1 MAATDIEKCAG
12 IPAPAPTE
20 KKQYTDKKAGLYERL
35 FGGLPLPVRWSLN
48 AVFLLSLL
56 YLFLLGLD
64 LMGNAFKGMSG
75 KSVGNML
82 TSIDNPLAGLS
93 IGVLAT
99 VLLQSSSTTTSIV
112 VTMVGAD
119 IVSVANA
126 IPIVMGANIGTSVT
140 NSLVSHGH
148 IVNLTEFRLGFQGAT
163 AHSSFNLLCV
173 LVLLPLEII
182 TGAISGNGGMLYEI
196 SSRVADALV
205 GASAETFTS
214 PVKILVGGL
223 SSKFIKIDKDL
234 IKGIAKGCLACE
246 GPNGE
251 TEGYCKDDSR
261 KDKDKNKIKE
271 CVTTG
276 EWEEIYLEGN
286 VVKSGFAADMGDG
299 TGSVVVLVISLVFL
313 CLALYGIV
321 RLLHYLV
328 LSSGRTKTADGSD
341 SPFVRYTRKVLGFN
355 AYLSIFFGMV
365 MTIAVQSSSI
375 TTSALVPLVAL
386 NIISVE
392 DMLPL
397 TLGANIG
404 TTCTA
409 FLASMV
415 TEKKDA
421 IQIALV
427 HFFFNI
433 FGILF
438 WFPAP
443 FMRKV
448 PLKMAEVLA
457 SNTLLYRW
465 FGALYIF
472 LVFVLIPLLL
482 FAFSFALS
490 LGPGGIVLNVILDVF
505 TVGGAFV
512 LVLKFQ
518 KIMALL
524 GKGGSTNA
532 DASGSPRFDEKPP
545 VADMPSPAN
554 PEEKHNPGENPE
566 TPVADM

>member
-1 MAATDIEKCAG
+1 MEATDIEKSAD

-20 KKQYTDKKAGLYERL
+20 EKQSTEEKAVLYERL
-35 FGGLPLPVRWSLN
+35 FGGCPLPVRWGLN

-56 YLFLLGLD
+56 YLFLLGLG

-112 VTMVGAD
+112 VTMVGAG
-119 IVSVANA
+119 IVNVANA

-148 IVNLTEFRLGFQGAT
+148 IVNLTEFRLGFQGAS

-182 TGAISGNGGMLYEI
+182 TGAIAGGGGMLYWI
-196 SSRVADALV
+196 SSGIADALV

-214 PVKILVGGL
+214 PVKILVGPL

-234 IKGIAKGCLACE
+234 IKGIAKGCIACE

-271 CVTTG
+271 CVTTA
-276 EWEEIYLEGN
+276 EWEGIYLKGN

-299 TGSVVVLVISLVFL
+299 TGSVVVLVISLIFL

-328 LSSGRTKTADGSD
+328 LSSGRTQTADGSD
-341 SPFVRYTRKVLGFN
+341 SPFVRYTRKVLSFN

-392 DMLPL
+392 EMLPL

-427 HFFFNI
+427 HFFFNVI
-433 FGILF
+433 GILI
-438 WFPAP
+438 WFPVP
-443 FMRKV
+443 FMRRV
-448 PLKMAEVLA
+448 PLKMAETLA
-457 SNTLLYRW
+457 CNTLLYRW
-465 FGALYIF
+465 FGAFYIL

-490 LGPGGIVLNVILDVF
+490 LGPGGIALNVVLDVL

-518 KIMALL
+518 KAMTLL
-524 GKGGSTNA
+524 GKVFSYCRTRSSSTQIARRTEANGS
-532 DASGSPRFDEKPP
+532 
-545 VADMPSPAN
+545 
-554 PEEKHNPGENPE
+554 GEAE
-566 TPVADM
+566 QKL

>member
-1 MAATDIEKCAG
+1 MAATDIEKCAD
-12 IPAPAPTE
+12 IPAPAPIE

-182 TGAISGNGGMLYEI
+182 TGAISGSGGMLYEI

-433 FGILF
+433 IGILV

-518 KIMALL
+518 KVMALL

-532 DASGSPRFDEKPP
+532 DASGSPRLDEKAP
-545 VADMPSPAN
+545 VADM
-554 PEEKHNPGENPE
+554 EI
-566 TPVADM
+566 